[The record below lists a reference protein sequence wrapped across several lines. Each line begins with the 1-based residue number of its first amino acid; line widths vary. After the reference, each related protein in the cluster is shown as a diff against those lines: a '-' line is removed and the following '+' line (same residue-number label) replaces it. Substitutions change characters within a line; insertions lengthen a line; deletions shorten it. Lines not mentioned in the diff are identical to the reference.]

1 MVDDKLHASGWG
13 QRSGTW
19 EGGGGVVTG
28 AGVDT
33 GVSDRM
39 ERTGVDDGRGGRVWG
54 RTGVEA
60 GVCRGSAG
68 VRVGVGEH

>member
-1 MVDDKLHASGWG
+1 MISCMLVGGVRGAELG
-13 QRSGTW
+13 R
-19 EGGGGVVTG
+19 GGGGVVTG

-60 GVCRGSAG
+60 GVYTGSAG